1 MVSFLE
7 QQSKEIQQQN
17 LKCMGELHPSLL
29 EYRYNRLHYL
39 LPSHPPNLMHVTTSE
54 SQQMETLPDSCVGC
68 TPLIDALKAEEYCQQ
83 KRKRVM
89 NSLLKESNNCL
100 DSGQSSSDVDA
111 KTSLPTCS
119 ISLNN
124 TSSNTKVI
132 QSLKQEPQTPVYHKT
147 PNSIRPSSE
156 GATSLTSTDKGTPT
170 GKETSPNVYL
180 ATPMSKDGWNNS
192 TEDNRKLR
200 LAQQKLKKQEWQRKH
215 QQKQESETCH
225 VKQEGVAED
234 EESVAYLDLITD
246 GKGFLWDCRIDT
258 YIITTMCEQ
267 CDNVC
272 PLCVELSTRFVIYIT
287 SSLFLAL

>member
-1 MVSFLE
+1 ME

-29 EYRYNRLHYL
+29 EYRYNRLHNL
-39 LPSHPPNLMHVTTSE
+39 LPSHPPNFMHVTTSE
-54 SQQMETLPDSCVGC
+54 SHQMETPPDSCVGC

-83 KRKRVM
+83 KRKRVI

-100 DSGQSSSDVDA
+100 DSGQSSPDVDA

-119 ISLNN
+119 TSLNN
-124 TSSNTKVI
+124 TASNTKAI

-170 GKETSPNVYL
+170 GKETRSNVYV
-180 ATPMSKDGWNNS
+180 ATPVSKDGWSNS
-192 TEDNRKLR
+192 VEDNRKLR

-215 QQKQESETCH
+215 QQKQESETCR
-225 VKQEGVAED
+225 VKQEGVAEN
-234 EESVAYLDLITD
+234 EEPVAYLDLITD
-246 GKGFLWDCRIDT
+246 GKGFLWDYRIDT

-267 CDNVC
+267 CVNVC

-287 SSLFLAL
+287 SSLLLDL